1 MARQIAFQDWVQCLD
16 RLFSGNGAYAKP
28 YNHSS
33 ERAAALLPF
42 LNHYNYHRPHFG
54 INGCPRTQ
62 GSRETTDRDMTA
74 RHSGQDAATTRR
86 GVLFSNFRFFQRES
100 KNLQEEAPLIFRGR
114 WDGAQIML
122 GYAHHEGARMA

>member
-1 MARQIAFQDWVQCLD
+1 MALRDYRLWPSNIPRQIAFQDWVQCLD

-28 YNHSS
+28 HNHSS
-33 ERAAALLPF
+33 EQAAALLPF

-86 GVLFSNFRFFQRES
+86 GVLFSNFRFFSGKAEICGKKHRS
-100 KNLQEEAPLIFRGR
+100 FFEAVGTGPK
-114 WDGAQIML
+114 
-122 GYAHHEGARMA
+122 